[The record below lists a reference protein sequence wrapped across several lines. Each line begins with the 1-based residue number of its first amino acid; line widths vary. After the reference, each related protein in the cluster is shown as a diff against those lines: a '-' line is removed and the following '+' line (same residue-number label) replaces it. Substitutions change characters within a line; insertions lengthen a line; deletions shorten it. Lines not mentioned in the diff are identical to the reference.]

1 MPARQVFPRDVSRAR
16 FGFAGQCSGF
26 VAEPAQVSGSCGA
39 PGLAQCRRRV
49 RTGAADM
56 SSMKKRHDRNWAC
69 SVRVR
74 LLKAILFAQI
84 KKASDMHP
92 FLEELI
98 PIKRAHAHFA
108 NWERAKH
115 RAEFFCKNRFPD
127 SHPLRRVLDD
137 ITREL
142 DDHRWAVGITI
153 RDVAKRYG
161 DFRTFVNGCF
171 FEDAADWFRN
181 GQYIYW
187 DCPSISF
194 GRGIRRSHE
203 LYIAGV
209 ASFHD
214 VERSGHGFL
223 EAVNDLV
230 EKVRPKSKPNL
241 VRKTKL
247 FDKDCQRLGRQ
258 LRRIK
263 VCPRDRIQVLL
274 CLRRKGLPG
283 PLGGAVLGF
292 LA

>member
-1 MPARQVFPRDVSRAR
+1 MPWPGAQDPHSAKFILNLPVQRAASWTRHSNSCALANRCTVHSLPHPTSPTTAVHVARWSFEKAATVFSTPDMLRPLQRDCTQSFPECSFIQAEVFAEPGRTRWQWACLGGGFFGRRRRNQMPARQVFPRDVSRAR

-115 RAEFFCKNRFPD
+115 RAEFFCKNRFP
-127 SHPLRRVLDD
+127 
-137 ITREL
+137 
-142 DDHRWAVGITI
+142 G
-153 RDVAKRYG
+153 
-161 DFRTFVNGCF
+161 
-171 FEDAADWFRN
+171 
-181 GQYIYW
+181 
-187 DCPSISF
+187 
-194 GRGIRRSHE
+194 
-203 LYIAGV
+203 
-209 ASFHD
+209 
-214 VERSGHGFL
+214 
-223 EAVNDLV
+223 
-230 EKVRPKSKPNL
+230 
-241 VRKTKL
+241 
-247 FDKDCQRLGRQ
+247 
-258 LRRIK
+258 
-263 VCPRDRIQVLL
+263 
-274 CLRRKGLPG
+274 
-283 PLGGAVLGF
+283 
-292 LA
+292 